1 MSEFSDQVRA
11 GDEQLA
17 TLASPDVRLHLP
29 RHTAVASWTTAGRTR
44 AAVHRDDA
52 AAAARPRP
60 DRMARRRAACARRP
74 RAARPG
80 AAARGD
86 RRAVTPDRVAVA
98 PAGRDA
104 GRGIAAAAAGELRRA
119 TRSRPRS
126 PAEAAERGAPVARP
140 APCARRPRAAG
151 VARRGARCALSS
163 QIHRRVNPER
173 SLTATQRQLK
183 RLADRG
189 LIARFQLYRDDG
201 GGVPLCCAVTE
212 HAIELLG
219 LTGRHAPRLDP
230 TALEG
235 LRADVHLVGWLLALE
250 ARAGDAIVEVL
261 GPGSRGDRPGSGRPG
276 CPRAGS
282 GIAGARLPRQ
292 PARRLT
298 DTGPAFRRRA
308 PGRGRRPA
316 GRRPTGGRS
325 R

>member
-1 MSEFSDQVRA
+1 MW
-11 GDEQLA
+11 LA
-17 TLASPDVRLHLP
+17 
-29 RHTAVASWTTAGRTR
+29 
-44 AAVHRDDA
+44 
-52 AAAARPRP
+52 
-60 DRMARRRAACARRP
+60 
-74 RAARPG
+74 
-80 AAARGD
+80 
-86 RRAVTPDRVAVA
+86 
-98 PAGRDA
+98 
-104 GRGIAAAAAGELRRA
+104 
-119 TRSRPRS
+119 
-126 PAEAAERGAPVARP
+126 
-140 APCARRPRAAG
+140 
-151 VARRGARCALSS
+151 GARCALTS

-250 ARAGDAIVEVL
+250 AHAGDAIVEVL
-261 GPGSRGDRPGSGRPG
+261 GPGRAAIVPGAGGPAALELDRV
-276 CPRAGS
+276 
-282 GIAGARLPRQ
+282 AGARLPRQ

-298 DTGPAFRRRA
+298 DTGRALRRCA
-308 PGRGRRPA
+308 TGRGRRPA
-316 GRRPTGGRS
+316 GRRPTGGRT